1 MILCLVGKYPP
12 VQGGVSSQMYWLARV
27 LAGLGHQVHF
37 VTNADEV
44 EPSYC
49 MYISQAER
57 PRLESANFPGAG
69 PSLSI
74 LRASRE
80 TPLTFLMRNPFV
92 TKLAALAADVITI
105 HRCEII
111 YTSYLEPYGFAGAL
125 ASRWTGVPFTV
136 KHAGSDIG
144 RLAQMP
150 ERARA
155 YHELLREA
163 DLVLTGAPLVRHL
176 LQVGVEFHNSRRL
189 CNVLAAGVCTKRAG
203 ARCGRVLGRSTRNE
217 ICFP

>member
-27 LAGLGHQVHF
+27 LAELGHQVHF

-44 EPSYC
+44 ELSYC

-57 PRLESANFPGAG
+57 PRLECQFPGAG
-69 PSLSI
+69 PPLSI

-111 YTSYLEPYGFAGAL
+111 T
-125 ASRWTGVPFTV
+125 
-136 KHAGSDIG
+136 HHI
-144 RLAQMP
+144 
-150 ERARA
+150 
-155 YHELLREA
+155 
-163 DLVLTGAPLVRHL
+163 
-176 LQVGVEFHNSRRL
+176 
-189 CNVLAAGVCTKRAG
+189 
-203 ARCGRVLGRSTRNE
+203 
-217 ICFP
+217 